1 MDIITTTGQGIARL
15 GDAFRA
21 IAASAVARFGM
32 DPEEARQLCHEL
44 DECVH
49 LTGDEDRAADIA
61 AYLDIEGA
69 GFMLFVPEAAA

>member
-32 DPEEARQLCHEL
+32 DPE
-44 DECVH
+44 
-49 LTGDEDRAADIA
+49 
-61 AYLDIEGA
+61 
-69 GFMLFVPEAAA
+69 AAA